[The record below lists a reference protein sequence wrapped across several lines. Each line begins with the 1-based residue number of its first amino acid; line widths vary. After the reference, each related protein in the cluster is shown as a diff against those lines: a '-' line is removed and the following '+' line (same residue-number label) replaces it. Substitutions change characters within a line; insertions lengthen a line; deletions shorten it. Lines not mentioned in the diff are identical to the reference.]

1 MGKLISKVVEV
12 NGDKDSLLDALYKPK
27 LWETISPVK
36 RIEVEFT
43 APNVFYSEIYDEVD
57 LINIPIE
64 MSGELVMDDQ
74 GEVPDKGRLIELNVR
89 NNKDVEKLE
98 ARLRIKAL
106 GPDKSK
112 VGVFVHTF
120 KLNNEFLNLVGDASE
135 LILRRKLS
143 EILRNLEN
151 FLKDNDVKEL
161 IE

>member
-1 MGKLISKVVEV
+1 
-12 NGDKDSLLDALYKPK
+12 
-27 LWETISPVK
+27 VK

>member
-12 NGDKDSLLDALYKPK
+12 NGDKESLLDALYKPK

-64 MSGELVMDDQ
+64 MSGELVMEDQ

-98 ARLRIKAL
+98 ARLRIKAI
-106 GPDKSK
+106 GPNKSK
-112 VGVFVHTF
+112 VGVFVHNF

-143 EILRNLEN
+143 EILRNLET

>member
-1 MGKLISKVVEV
+1 VGKLISKVVEV

-64 MSGELVMDDQ
+64 MSGELVMEDQ

-98 ARLRIKAL
+98 ARLRIKAI
-106 GPDKSK
+106 GPNKSK
-112 VGVFVHTF
+112 VGVFVHNF

-143 EILRNLEN
+143 EILRNLET

>member
-64 MSGELVMDDQ
+64 MSGELVMEDQ

-98 ARLRIKAL
+98 ARLRIKAI
-106 GPDKSK
+106 GPNKSK
-112 VGVFVHTF
+112 VGVFVHNF

-143 EILRNLEN
+143 EILRNLET

>member
-1 MGKLISKVVEV
+1 VGKLISKVVEV